1 MYCEWVVV
9 FLFSHSYP
17 TRVRL
22 LQCFNVI
29 SLYLWFAWGKIP
41 PPHIAYRT
49 GYYWLVSVLQVSNLH
64 LSNCKI
70 EQKSSSSPATK
81 KKPSR
86 RKYKSSGVSTLDT
99 QQRQAQER
107 IWSVCVVLYPLS
119 LTLTTWVTLELLW
132 HPWDRG
138 QNGINQKRLE
148 PCIMGFLSNHF
159 LLNSAEPEH
168 DREQG
173 AKWEGNC

>member
-1 MYCEWVVV
+1 MVV
-9 FLFSHSYP
+9 FLFSHSHP

-22 LQCFNVI
+22 FQCFHVI
-29 SLYLWFAWGKIP
+29 PLYLCFAWDCGKIP
-41 PPHIAYRT
+41 PPHIAYKP
-49 GYYWLVSVLQVSNLH
+49 VQVNNLH

-70 EQKSSSSPATK
+70 EQEVQQFPCYKKS
-81 KKPSR
+81 PSR
-86 RKYKSSGVSTLDT
+86 RKDKSSGVSTLYT
-99 QQRQAQER
+99 QER
-107 IWSVCVVLYPLS
+107 PTQERLWSVCVVLYPLS
-119 LTLTTWVTLELLW
+119 LTLTTWLTLELLW
-132 HPWDRG
+132 HPWDWG

>member
-1 MYCEWVVV
+1 MYCEWVVI

-22 LQCFNVI
+22 FQCFHAI
-29 SLYLWFAWGKIP
+29 SIYLCFVWDCGKIP
-41 PPHIAYRT
+41 PPHIAYKPVH
-49 GYYWLVSVLQVSNLH
+49 VSDLH
-64 LSNCKI
+64 LSNCKT
-70 EQKSSSSPATK
+70 EQKSSTSPAV

-86 RKYKSSGVSTLDT
+86 RKDESFGVSTFHT
-99 QQRQAQER
+99 QERQTQER

-119 LTLTTWVTLELLW
+119 LTVTTWLTLEMLW
-132 HPWDRG
+132 HPWDWG
-138 QNGINQKRLE
+138 QSGINKKRLE

-159 LLNSAEPEH
+159 LLHSAEPEH